1 MSGEPGIMHPRAQR
15 RLIGHDAARHLFA
28 SAVNSGRLHHAWLIE
43 GPRGIG
49 KATLAFRFAKAL
61 AAARG
66 GMMASDLPAP
76 ADDRAV
82 HLIENGVHPDV
93 LLLTRPW
100 DEEKKRFKADLPV
113 DQVRGLAKFFA
124 THASD
129 GFYRIAIIDAVDDMN
144 WNACNAL
151 LKLLEEPPPGG
162 LLFLVSHAPGRLMA
176 TIRSRCRRLA
186 LRPLSDGEMDEGLAA
201 CVPDVDAGQRATLK
215 AMSGGSLGRALEL
228 LERDGLTLAAR
239 MGTPEKP
246 VRMDFVAQH
255 ALADE
260 LAKAAN
266 EASFDLFLSLAEE
279 FLMRSAHES
288 AASGGDGLARANRG
302 AEALLRIRRL
312 ARLEDRLH
320 LDRKYVA
327 LNVLGELAALSAP
340 TAKAG

>member
-1 MSGEPGIMHPRAQR
+1 MSGEAAIIHPRAQR
-15 RLIGHDAARHLFA
+15 RLIGHERARHLFA

-61 AAARG
+61 AASRG
-66 GMMASDLPAP
+66 GMMESDLPAP
-76 ADDRAV
+76 PDDRAV
-82 HLIENGVHPDV
+82 HLIESGVHPDV
-93 LLLTRPW
+93 LLLTRAW
-100 DEEKKRFKADLPV
+100 DDEKKRFKSDLPV
-113 DQVRGLAKFFA
+113 EQVRGLAKFFA

-186 LRPLSDGEMDEGLAA
+186 LRPLTSAGMDEGLAA
-201 CVPDVDAGQRATLK
+201 FAPETGREQRATLK

-228 LERDGLTLAAR
+228 LERDGLALAAR

-266 EASFDLFLSLAEE
+266 EANFDLFLSLAEE
-279 FLMRSAHES
+279 FLMRTAHEF
-288 AASGGDGLARANRG
+288 AVTGGEGLGRANRG
-302 AEALLRIRRL
+302 AEALARIKRL
-312 ARLEDRLH
+312 TRLEDRLH

-327 LNVLGELAALSAP
+327 LNVLGELAALGAP
-340 TAKAG
+340 AAKAG